1 MQILNDDKLIHRDS
15 TKSFRPDSSFSGRGN
30 RVARA
35 TWLYFKLLILMPG
48 FALSG
53 LFLGTV
59 SANEQLFGNPIAEI
73 RVQGNR
79 KTRADIVIK
88 WSDLKTGQILSQD
101 ILNLA
106 RQNILDIELFK
117 LVSVEAESE
126 NGRVIVNIIL
136 EEKYFTLLLPSL
148 RRNADG
154 DVKVGL
160 RLKVHNLNGA
170 NQTLGA
176 VVEKA
181 DLSTGET
188 SRRYRISYE
197 LPQYSKPYEYHFS
210 VGQSTTNTE
219 DAGFFN
225 VVYEDFFS
233 VSIERD
239 WYTSFT
245 SHPLT
250 LTTSAIYQDI
260 NLREPYPPAL
270 NELEAGRFNR
280 IGLRLEYDAVH
291 HEKYRR
297 YGRYYSLTYQQGLES
312 LGSDYRSNITELD
325 ARHYYRINSLDNFN
339 SRVFAGYAHDA
350 PFDQS
355 YYEIGSSD
363 TLRGLERES
372 FSGDVLV
379 FTNLEYIKGFGKYPS
394 FRTSLFVDIGNVYDN
409 LDGVDLTSLRT
420 SVGLG
425 VRWRIVSF
433 VKTDLFIDL
442 AYDTETGESKAYG
455 GTSFNF

>member
-1 MQILNDDKLIHRDS
+1 MI
-15 TKSFRPDSSFSGRGN
+15 
-30 RVARA
+30 
-35 TWLYFKLLILMPG
+35 G
-48 FALSG
+48 FTVSG
-53 LFLGTV
+53 LFQGTL
-59 SANEQLFGNPIAEI
+59 SANEHLFGNPIAESK
-73 RVQGNR
+73 VQGNR
-79 KTRADIVIK
+79 KTR
-88 WSDLKTGQILSQD
+88 SDLVIVWSELKIGQILSRD

-117 LVSVEAESE
+117 QVSVEAESDD
-126 NGRVIVNIIL
+126 GRVIVNIIL
-136 EEKYFTLLLPSL
+136 EEKYFILVLPTL
-148 RRNADG
+148 RRNTDG

-160 RLKVHNLNGA
+160 RLKAHNLIGA
-170 NQTLGA
+170 NQTLSA
-176 VVEKA
+176 VVEKT
-181 DLSTGET
+181 DLSTGDT

-197 LPQYSKPYEYHFS
+197 LPQYTNPYEYHFS
-210 VGQSTTNTE
+210 VGQSTTHTE

-225 VVYEDFFS
+225 VVYADFFS
-233 VSIERD
+233 VSIKRD

-245 SHPLT
+245 SEPLT
-250 LTTSAIYQDI
+250 LTTSAFYQDI
-260 NLREPYPPAL
+260 DLREPYPPAL

-280 IGLRLEYDAVH
+280 LGLKLEYDAVH

-312 LGSDYRSNITELD
+312 LGSDYRSNIIEFD
-325 ARHYYRINSLDNFN
+325 VRHYYRINSLDNFN

-350 PFDQS
+350 PFDEP
-355 YYEIGSSD
+355 YYEIGSAG

-379 FTNLEYIKGFGKYPS
+379 FTNLEYIKGFSKYPS

-409 LDGVDLTSLRT
+409 RNGVDFSDLRT
-420 SVGLG
+420 SIGLG
-425 VRWRIVSF
+425 IRWKIASF
-433 VKTDLFIDL
+433 VQTDLFIDW

>member
-1 MQILNDDKLIHRDS
+1 
-15 TKSFRPDSSFSGRGN
+15 
-30 RVARA
+30 
-35 TWLYFKLLILMPG
+35 MPI

-53 LFLGTV
+53 LFPGTV
-59 SANEQLFGNPIAEI
+59 SANEHLFGNPIAEI

-79 KTRADIVIK
+79 KTRTDIVIK
-88 WSDLKTGQILSQD
+88 WSNLKTGQILSQD

-117 LVSVEAESE
+117 QVAVAAESE
-126 NGRVIVNIIL
+126 DGRVIVNIIL

-148 RRNADG
+148 RRNTDG

-170 NQTLGA
+170 NQTLSA
-176 VVEKA
+176 VVQKA

-188 SRRYRISYE
+188 SKRYRINYE

-250 LTTSAIYQDI
+250 LTTAAIYQDI

-280 IGLRLEYDAVH
+280 LGLQLEYDAVH

-325 ARHYYRINSLDNFN
+325 ARHYYRINTLDNFN

-350 PFDQS
+350 PFDQP
-355 YYEIGSSD
+355 YYEIGSAD
-363 TLRGLERES
+363 TLRGLEKES
-372 FSGDVLV
+372 FSGDVLI
-379 FTNLEYIKGFGKYPS
+379 FTNLEYIIGFSKYPS

-409 LDGVDLTSLRT
+409 LDGVDLSSLRT

-442 AYDTETGESKAYG
+442 AYDTKTGESKAYG

>member
-1 MQILNDDKLIHRDS
+1 MQIFSDDKLIPRNS
-15 TKSFRPDSSFSGRGN
+15 TKSFRPDSSFSSRGN

-35 TWLYFKLLILMPG
+35 TWIYFKLLILLSG
-48 FALSG
+48 LVLSG

-79 KTRADIVIK
+79 KTRTDIVII
-88 WSDLKTGQILSQD
+88 WSDLKTGQILSRD

-106 RQNILDIELFK
+106 RQNILDKELFK
-117 LVSVEAESE
+117 QVSVEAESE
-126 NGRVIVNIIL
+126 DGRVIVNIIL
-136 EEKYFTLLLPSL
+136 EEKYFTLLLPTL
-148 RRNADG
+148 GRNADG

-160 RLKVHNLNGA
+160 RLTVHNLNGA
-170 NQTLGA
+170 NQTLSA

-188 SRRYRISYE
+188 GRRYRVSYE
-197 LPQYSKPYEYHFS
+197 LPQYTNPYEYHFS

-225 VVYEDFFS
+225 VVYEDFFA

-239 WYTSFT
+239 WDTSFT
-245 SHPLT
+245 SQPLT
-250 LTTSAIYQDI
+250 LAISAIYQDI

-270 NELEAGRFNR
+270 NELEAGHFNR
-280 IGLRLEYDAVH
+280 LGLRLEYDAVH

-297 YGRYYSLTYQQGLES
+297 FGRYYSLTYQQGLES

-350 PFDQS
+350 PFDQP
-355 YYEIGSSD
+355 YYDIGSAD
-363 TLRGLERES
+363 TIRGLERES

-394 FRTSLFVDIGNVYDN
+394 FRTSLFVDIGNVYND
-409 LDGVDLTSLRT
+409 LDDVDLSSLRT

-425 VRWRIVSF
+425 VRWKIVSF
-433 VKTDLFIDL
+433 VKTDLFIEL